1 MIPYE
6 IMSLKKKTPTL
17 NLEKIQGIEKISIAN
32 RKVYN
37 AAEIG
42 PVLHLIQTTDNVV
55 LQQQLK
61 NYFIIRTVSFIESR
75 IKGYLIPLINDNSL
89 DVSSLFNGELTI
101 SLDDLDKIDRSL
113 TKGDIVVT
121 NFNFQSLDNIFSIYS
136 KLLQI
141 DFFSTMMDVI
151 DSKKS
156 GIESHTNSGSNMI
169 KNWPELEKMF
179 LLRHKIIH
187 NLEIVEEDV
196 DFKYLKIL
204 QNTVATFLT
213 LTWNLSYH
221 ILKFKRKDYDK
232 NVKFKQFIACKIQ
245 EYKKSSKNS

>member
-1 MIPYE
+1 
-6 IMSLKKKTPTL
+6 
-17 NLEKIQGIEKISIAN
+17 
-32 RKVYN
+32 
-37 AAEIG
+37 
-42 PVLHLIQTTDNVV
+42 
-55 LQQQLK
+55 
-61 NYFIIRTVSFIESR
+61 
-75 IKGYLIPLINDNSL
+75 
-89 DVSSLFNGELTI
+89 
-101 SLDDLDKIDRSL
+101 
-113 TKGDIVVT
+113 
-121 NFNFQSLDNIFSIYS
+121 
-136 KLLQI
+136 
-141 DFFSTMMDVI
+141 
-151 DSKKS
+151 
-156 GIESHTNSGSNMI
+156 MI